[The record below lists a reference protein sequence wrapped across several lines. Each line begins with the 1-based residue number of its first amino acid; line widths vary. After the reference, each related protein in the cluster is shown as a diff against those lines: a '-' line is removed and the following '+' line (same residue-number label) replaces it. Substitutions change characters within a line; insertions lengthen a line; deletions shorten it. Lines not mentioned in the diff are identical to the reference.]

1 MADKTEVN
9 YQEME
14 QIVRRFQKE
23 EADINQ
29 ILQQLNRR
37 ADTLSGNN
45 WIGKGSDKFHTEME
59 GLVLPAM
66 KRLAQALNSAEQ
78 TAKQILDTYRRAEE
92 EAGNG
97 FKNLNFD

>member
-23 EADINQ
+23 EADIRQ
-29 ILQQLNRR
+29 IMQQLNRR
-37 ADTLSGNN
+37 ADALSGDN
-45 WIGKGSDKFHTEME
+45 WVGRGSEKFHTEME
-59 GLVLPAM
+59 GLVLPALN
-66 KRLAQALNSAEQ
+66 RLVQALDNAGN

>member
-1 MADKTEVN
+1 MAEKTEIN

-14 QIVRRFQKE
+14 RIIRVFQKE
-23 EADINQ
+23 EADIRQ
-29 ILQQLNRR
+29 LLQQMNRR
-37 ADTLSGNN
+37 ADALHGDN
-45 WIGKGSDKFHTEME
+45 WIGRGSDKFHAEME
-59 GLVLPAM
+59 GLVLPALG
-66 KRLAQALNSAEQ
+66 RLAQALDTAGN